1 MDSVAIEAARL
12 LGADR
17 PWRRATDNDLY
28 AEGEYRLRAAAEYLA
43 HEVMNPAMR
52 EFHTAALVG
61 IQAEIQHRLT
71 RRSMRAIRGHGMTSA
86 DIQRIRDAVPCQEFL
101 QPITDMKPAG
111 RVRWAGACPF
121 HADRTPSLSVHPT
134 YFHCFGCGIGGDV
147 FELARL
153 VLGLRGHE
161 ATFRDAVRVLA
172 DFAGLPDP
180 TVPPARYRVEVE
192 P

>member
-1 MDSVAIEAARL
+1 
-12 LGADR
+12 
-17 PWRRATDNDLY
+17 
-28 AEGEYRLRAAAEYLA
+28 
-43 HEVMNPAMR
+43 
-52 EFHTAALVG
+52 
-61 IQAEIQHRLT
+61 
-71 RRSMRAIRGHGMTSA
+71 MTSA

-111 RVRWAGACPF
+111 RERWVGACPF